1 MLRCTGGSQ
10 SVSVKDLLPEQTR
23 LWLGSHE
30 TNANSGGAVA
40 RGDTVSGHGGVRWG
54 CGAQRSSSNL
64 NDSTVQFRVTVGWV
78 MFGLGD
84 LGGLLQLT
92 ILRLYLGSRS
102 VAEWRWAGV
111 GRGDLAVPMYARC

>member
-1 MLRCTGGSQ
+1 MWRCGM
-10 SVSVKDLLPEQTR
+10 V
-23 LWLGSHE
+23 
-30 TNANSGGAVA
+30 
-40 RGDTVSGHGGVRWG
+40 VSGHGGDGLMV
-54 CGAQRSSSNL
+54 
-64 NDSTVQFRVTVGWV
+64 
-78 MFGLGD
+78 GLGD

>member
-40 RGDTVSGHGGVRWG
+40 RGDGQWAWWVRWG
-54 CGAQRSSSNL
+54 CRAQRSSSNL

-84 LGGLLQLT
+84 LGGLLQLM